1 MNEKHTFNMAKDMEA
16 STFISNKIKN
26 SESYAQNMYAALCN
40 NDFVK
45 FNDTDNERSRSWSCS
60 WRSSGSTIATI
71 RDDNTDYAD
80 WYCSGI
86 GNEEFLKERNFVPES
101 YITEE
106 IADDLCQIGWHAT
119 RDE

>member
-1 MNEKHTFNMAKDMEA
+1 MNEKSAFNMAEDMET
-16 STFISNKIKN
+16 SLYISNKIKK

-40 NDFVK
+40 NNFIK
-45 FNDTDNERSRSWSCS
+45 FNSTEDNKGSWSCS

-86 GNEEFLKERNFVPES
+86 GNEDTLKERNFVPES